1 MSQTT
6 NQQNVFL
13 NSKYRENG
21 FKWNPQFQ
29 LPSTLLRTDEDDQF
43 MHLCLVDAEIPYTVY
58 NIFQYNNAP
67 VYPCAEDPTIDAN
80 NNFEVDIQVELSGT
94 LPNPYNS
101 NLKFQLAIPMGNY
114 NVLDMSVEMQKQLVA
129 SMEAE
134 WIASGGGG
142 VAPYGL
148 PQILVS
154 WNFNLGRY
162 IIEFRIRNAGD
173 KVLPVDGAGNLSE
186 ISFPYDNTALP
197 LPAWTTSNNLRFNRT
212 AWRWMGATDCN
223 NPSPLIDAATP
234 VLFGD
239 TTANLPA
246 PIGPNES
253 MSSLFP
259 LMGNIGLPRF
269 IGVRLDV
276 ITRNVGHQHG
286 QGQPEQIE
294 HSTLIGKIMT
304 TAPNGDTLK
313 YLNIN
318 DDFKVVLGDKYLN
331 NIRISL
337 TDEYNLPLYIQNDF
351 QICIRVDF
359 VSASELH
366 RDLLGELIYLN
377 QVQIMGTKELVQEAQ
392 RKDKILE

>member
-13 NSKYRENG
+13 NSKYRESG
-21 FKWNPQFQ
+21 FKWSPQFQ
-29 LPSTLLRTDEDDQF
+29 LPSTLLRTDDDDQH
-43 MHLCLVDAEIPYTVY
+43 MNICLVDAEIPYNVY
-58 NIFQYNNAP
+58 NIFQYNSTK
-67 VYPCAEDPTIDAN
+67 VYPCAEDTTIDAN
-80 NNFEVDIQVELSGT
+80 NNFEIDIQVELTTT
-94 LPNPYNS
+94 LPAPYTGVI
-101 NLKFQLAIPMGNY
+101 KFQVAIPMSNY
-114 NVLDMSVEMQKQLVA
+114 NVLDMSVEIQKQCVI

-134 WIASGGGG
+134 WIALGG
-142 VAPYGL
+142 VGNTGL

-154 WNFNLGRY
+154 WNFNTGRY
-162 IIEFRIRNAGD
+162 VIEFRVSIAGD
-173 KVLPVDGAGNLSE
+173 KVLPIDGVGNLSE
-186 ISFPYDNTALP
+186 ITFPFDNTALP
-197 LPAWTTSNNLRFNRT
+197 LPAWSVDNSLLYNRT
-212 AWRWMGATDCN
+212 AWRWLGATDCG

-234 VLFGD
+234 VLFAD
-239 TTANLPA
+239 TTSDLPA
-246 PIGPNES
+246 PLGPNES

-259 LMGNIGLPRF
+259 MMGNIGLPRF

-276 ITRNVGHQHG
+276 ITRNVGHQYG
-286 QGQPEQIE
+286 QGQPDQIE

-318 DDFKVVLGDKYLN
+318 DDFMVVLGDKYLN
-331 NIRISL
+331 NIQINL

-359 VSASELH
+359 VSATELH